1 MSMNGAAL
9 AAALEASQAKAIAA
23 LGKAYVRRDEEP
35 DQDLFRQ
42 LMKGMGLDD
51 DFAITFLFHAWDV
64 LREQRE
70 QPPGTEN
77 GVKPEGEKMMSD
89 AQRSLI
95 ETLARERN
103 LTAPDLAGMTWAKA
117 SELITEIKSG
127 NYNADNWQVPF

>member
-70 QPPGTEN
+70 QPPGAEN
-77 GVKPEGEKMMSD
+77 GQPAKEDEPASERQLSYIASLADEKGH
-89 AQRSLI
+89 
-95 ETLARERN
+95 
-103 LTAPDLAGMTWAKA
+103 TAPDTAGLTKAKA
-117 SELITEIKSG
+117 SELISELQAGTYDPEK
-127 NYNADNWQVPF
+127 WEVPF

>member
-35 DQDLFRQ
+35 DPDLFRQ

-64 LREQRE
+64 LREQRWSE
-70 QPPGTEN
+70 DQWRLADE
-77 GVKPEGEKMMSD
+77 D
-89 AQRSLI
+89 ARYAQGGGRDDGP
-95 ETLARERN
+95 A
-103 LTAPDLAGMTWAKA
+103 
-117 SELITEIKSG
+117 
-127 NYNADNWQVPF
+127 